1 MKMKLFLTKA
11 GITRDPMSVKTKM
24 IDKRQVYILLFD
36 LQVYPGLI
44 DISFRLT
51 YSDISCYSVCLS
63 AQHDRFI
70 SSL

>member
-11 GITRDPMSVKTKM
+11 GMITDQMSVKTKM
-24 IDKRQVYILLFD
+24 IDRQHLCKYTFYFFD

-63 AQHDRFI
+63 
-70 SSL
+70 